1 MKKLLLTTMSSLT
14 ILFAQAQCEAEFS
27 YMQNGPTT
35 IFTDLS
41 TVSPSFSTNY
51 SVTWAWDFGDGNT
64 STQQNPVHTYST
76 NGTFV
81 PELTVTYFDSTIID
95 WCMHNSVDTVI
106 IGNAPPTPCSAD
118 FYSWNNGNNNDV
130 ALYAADSTQ
139 IGTYTWEMGDGTVM
153 TTTTG
158 EAFYTYG
165 SSGLYFACLTFDD
178 GMGCTETYCDSVYVG
193 NSAPLTCNSDF
204 YWWQDYDSTSNTF
217 SNVVYLVNMASGGV
231 APFTYAWDFGDGN
244 TSNQQYPVHT
254 YSQVGNY
261 AICLS
266 ITDANGCT
274 DTYCD
279 QISVV
284 LKASGFTLN
293 VISESQAASVGIED
307 EEVISLTSLYPN
319 PVNES
324 ATLEFNATQNTNL
337 NFTVIDI
344 SGKQVNNFL
353 MNVNSGNNKIAIE
366 TSDLANGY
374 YMLNLSSTDGNFTKT
389 IRFTK

>member
-1 MKKLLLTTMSSLT
+1 
-14 ILFAQAQCEAEFS
+14 
-27 YMQNGPTT
+27 
-35 IFTDLS
+35 
-41 TVSPSFSTNY
+41 
-51 SVTWAWDFGDGNT
+51 
-64 STQQNPVHTYST
+64 
-76 NGTFV
+76 
-81 PELTVTYFDSTIID
+81 
-95 WCMHNSVDTVI
+95 
-106 IGNAPPTPCSAD
+106 
-118 FYSWNNGNNNDV
+118 
-130 ALYAADSTQ
+130 
-139 IGTYTWEMGDGTVM
+139 
-153 TTTTG
+153 
-158 EAFYTYG
+158 
-165 SSGLYFACLTFDD
+165 
-178 GMGCTETYCDSVYVG
+178 
-193 NSAPLTCNSDF
+193 
-204 YWWQDYDSTSNTF
+204 
-217 SNVVYLVNMASGGV
+217 MASGGV